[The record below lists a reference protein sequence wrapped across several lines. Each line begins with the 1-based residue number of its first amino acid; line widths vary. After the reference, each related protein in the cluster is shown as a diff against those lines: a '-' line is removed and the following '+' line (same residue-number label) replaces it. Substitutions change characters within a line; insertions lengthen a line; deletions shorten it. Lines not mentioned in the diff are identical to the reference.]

1 MSRFED
7 EKFYCVSWSPS
18 PLTRCAFAGLLLA
31 LLAGCATQIPRSERE
46 AVRERVDTLARET
59 ITALVAENPQLT
71 SELEESSGYLAARV
85 SATKIPV
92 VGAGYGLGVLVDGD
106 DGTRTYLDV
115 SGVDLGVGLGQ
126 ASVRALVLIEDEQ
139 TFESFRSGK
148 WVSSAGSFAVSG
160 ESGASAIRTGESI
173 KTYYLGESGTA
184 LALTSRIVKLS
195 VNEDLT
201 DTGLSDISI
210 PSIGSDG
217 EEHVE
222 DAPRQWDRKLPFLAQ
237 KVINLGYDLPLPFG
251 ISLIYGNVEQE
262 MLLDSLSVGL
272 NGSEKQPFEFV
283 AFENAVAKNDTVQ
296 LKLDAWLFPFMNVF
310 GLVGRIDGEAP
321 VDVLLDGNGM
331 LDILGITCPSPDPLC
346 PFLTDRLITLP
357 ITAPFSG
364 TSYGLGTVLAGGW
377 NNWFITLPISATYA
391 DMDTTQTEGAAIT
404 VTPRVGRL
412 FNLERNGTVAL
423 FAGGNYLDAELDVS
437 GTVFLPVPG
446 GDDLRV
452 DYDIEQKNKDKWNL
466 VVGGNWDITRR
477 WSVALEYN
485 GFIGSRDALLGS
497 ASFRF

>member
-1 MSRFED
+1 MT
-7 EKFYCVSWSPS
+7 VLMVVL
-18 PLTRCAFAGLLLA
+18 LT
-31 LLAGCATQIPRSERE
+31 GCATQIPRSERE
-46 AVRERVDTLARET
+46 SVRQQIDSVAHET
-59 ITALVAENPQLT
+59 IDVLLAENPELE
-71 SELEESSGYLAARV
+71 SELEASSGYLAARL

-92 VGAGYGLGVLVDGD
+92 IGAGYGLGVLVDGD
-106 DGTRTYLDV
+106 DGSRTYLNI
-115 SGVDLGVGLGQ
+115 SGFDLGVGLGQ
-126 ASVRALVLIEDEQ
+126 ANVRALVLVDDDE
-139 TFESFRSGK
+139 TLESFRSGK
-148 WVSSAGSFAVSG
+148 WVSSAGSFSVSAEPGTSAV
-160 ESGASAIRTGESI
+160 RTGDAI
-173 KTYYLGESGTA
+173 KTYYLGESGAA
-184 LALTSRIVKLS
+184 LAVTSRVVKLS

-217 EEHVE
+217 EGSAQ
-222 DAPRQWDRKLPFLAQ
+222 DAPRRWDRKLPFLAQ
-237 KVINLGYDLPLPFG
+237 RVIDLGYDLPLPFG
-251 ISLIYGNVEQE
+251 VSLIYGNVEQD

-272 NGSEKQPFEFV
+272 NGSDKQPFEFV
-283 AFENAVAKNDTVQ
+283 SFENAVAKNDTVQ

-310 GLVGRIDGEAP
+310 GLVGKIDGEAP

-346 PFLTDRLITLP
+346 PFLTDRVITLP

-364 TSYGLGTVLAGGW
+364 NTYGLGTVLAGGW
-377 NNWFITLPISATYA
+377 NNWFVALPVSATYA
-391 DMDTTQTEGAAIT
+391 DMDTTETEGLAIT
-404 VTPRVGRL
+404 ATPRFGRL
-412 FNLERNGTVAL
+412 FNSERNGSFAL
-423 FAGGNYLDAELDVS
+423 FAGGNYLHAELDVS

-452 DYDIEQKNKDKWNL
+452 DYDIKQKNKDNWNL

-485 GFIGSRDALLGS
+485 GFIGSREALFGS